1 MGGLASSWRG
11 WGEEMDDISDFGHKS
26 FMHQLQTTHS
36 VNKMYYL
43 DKSFSCFIMI
53 IRASIMER
61 NQSSNR
67 NRNQRKYT
75 KLNHLVQP
83 TVIIL
88 HEE

>member
-1 MGGLASSWRG
+1 
-11 WGEEMDDISDFGHKS
+11 MDDISDFRHKS
-26 FMHQLQTTHS
+26 FMHQLQSTHS

-43 DKSFSCFIMI
+43 VKSFSRFKMI

-61 NQSSNR
+61 DQSSNR
-67 NRNQRKYT
+67 SKNQRKYT
-75 KLNHLVQP
+75 KLNHLVQL

>member
-11 WGEEMDDISDFGHKS
+11 WGEEMDDISDFRHKS
-26 FMHQLQTTHS
+26 FMHQLQSTHS

-43 DKSFSCFIMI
+43 VKSFSRFKMI

-61 NQSSNR
+61 DQSSNR
-67 NRNQRKYT
+67 SKNQRKYT
-75 KLNHLVQP
+75 KLNHLVQL